1 MEQKLTL
8 RRILTA
14 IVVAVTMT
22 MMAKDTFTALEQQQI
37 SIATKGLFDKSDAF
51 TVDFDILKDRDYSFP
66 LPVGKAKLMKDNQ
79 VEITTTKGDAVKSM
93 FSGVVRMSKHHAQY
107 GNVIVVRHDNGLET
121 VYGHMT
127 TPLVDEN
134 MRVFTGDVLGL
145 GGSTGRSTG
154 PHLHFEFRYLGN
166 AFNPEQVIDYSTGQL
181 KCDSVYT
188 ITKAGTFGY
197 RKSAAGVSGSGS
209 APKYVT
215 IRKGDNLSAIARR
228 NNTTVKALCR
238 LNGIKETTI
247 IREGRK
253 LRVR

>member
-1 MEQKLTL
+1 
-8 RRILTA
+8 
-14 IVVAVTMT
+14 
-22 MMAKDTFTALEQQQI
+22 
-37 SIATKGLFDKSDAF
+37 
-51 TVDFDILKDRDYSFP
+51 
-66 LPVGKAKLMKDNQ
+66 
-79 VEITTTKGDAVKSM
+79 M
-93 FSGVVRMSKHHAQY
+93 FSTTEIFHPLSATAAPPPMMNNPFYYRPHPLCRLAMGEVTAWLERLPESDPFRRECDAGKMFGVLVAAGADGRLGYLSAFSGQVRIVGWDPKGY
-107 GNVIVVRHDNGLET
+107 GHYVVVRHDNGLET